1 MKAIVQKDFVFSSAR
16 TTDSVLENLKRY
28 GIACVSDY
36 LAAETL
42 TKLNA
47 EFEGILSQKSDAIL
61 SQSRHP
67 GNTDGRVARL
77 NPWHASAP
85 EDFPGISMVFKDNFM
100 REIAQQYFAPH
111 PYDFNDEVFITHELP
126 CETPSLPWHFDRV
139 QALKFWFNLT
149 DTTAKDG
156 AFEYCPG
163 THWEG
168 RYRVGYYLSQG
179 YGIEDIPNDI
189 DEGLIRDPVTLEL
202 KAGDLLIFDADG
214 FHRSSRVF
222 EGGEQRVLRAH
233 THPVGGRRYSDKRF
247 SPGWWLR
254 TKLNINKWT
263 GNASFRILGDAI
275 RDRAMNRK
283 ENANI
288 SKMIDH

>member
-1 MKAIVQKDFVFSSAR
+1 MINEFLFNAEKDV
-16 TTDSVLENLKRY
+16 DSVLAQLKIY
-28 GIACVSDY
+28 GIACVPGY
-36 LAAETL
+36 LASDMVE
-42 TKLNA
+42 KLNG
-47 EFEGILSQKSDAIL
+47 EFEDILTRKTRAIL
-61 SQSRHP
+61 SQGKHP

-77 NPWHASAP
+77 NPWHADATK
-85 EDFPGISMVFKDNFM
+85 DFPEISNVFKDDFM
-100 REIAQQYFAPH
+100 QEIANQYFSPH
-111 PYDFNDEVFITHELP
+111 PFEFNDEVFITHELP

-149 DTTAKDG
+149 DTTARDG

-189 DEGLIRDPVTLEL
+189 DEDLIRNPVTLEL

-233 THPVGGRRYSDKRF
+233 THPTGGRRYRDKRF

-263 GNASFRILGDAI
+263 GNASSRILGEKIQDQAL
-275 RDRAMNRK
+275 NRK
-283 ENANI
+283 KNAAIN
-288 SKMIDH
+288 KMIDH

>member
-1 MKAIVQKDFVFSSAR
+1 MSQFEFNAEKDIE
-16 TTDSVLENLKRY
+16 SVLHQLKKH
-28 GIACVSDY
+28 GIACVPGY
-36 LAAETL
+36 LANDMLVSLNDEFKDIL
-42 TKLNA
+42 TRKTP
-47 EFEGILSQKSDAIL
+47 AIL
-61 SQSRHP
+61 SQGKHP
-67 GNTDGRVARL
+67 GNTDGRVSRM
-77 NPWHASAP
+77 NPWHADA
-85 EDFPGISMVFKDNFM
+85 EHDFPNISKVFKDDFM
-100 REIAQQYFAPH
+100 REIANQYFSPH
-111 PYDFNDEVFITHELP
+111 AFDFNDEVFITHELP

-149 DTTAKDG
+149 DTTARDG

-189 DEGLIRDPVTLEL
+189 DEDLIRNPVTLEL

-214 FHRSSRVF
+214 FHRSSQVF

-233 THPVGGRRYSDKRF
+233 THPAGGRRYVDRKF

-263 GNASFRILGDAI
+263 GNASSRILGEKIQDQAL
-275 RDRAMNRK
+275 NRK
-283 ENANI
+283 KNPAI
-288 SKMIDH
+288 QKMIDH

>member
-1 MKAIVQKDFVFSSAR
+1 MSRFEFNAENTFE
-16 TTDSVLENLKRY
+16 SVLSQLKKH
-28 GIACVSDY
+28 GIACVPGY
-36 LAAETL
+36 LAADSIAR
-42 TKLNA
+42 LND
-47 EFEGILSQKSDAIL
+47 EFESTFTRKSRAMLSQGK
-61 SQSRHP
+61 HP

-77 NPWHASAP
+77 NPWHGDAGG
-85 EDFPGISMVFKDNFM
+85 DFPSISSVFKDDFM
-100 REIAQQYFAPH
+100 QQIAHAYFAPH
-111 PYDFNDEVFITHELP
+111 PFDFNDEVFITHELP
-126 CETPSLPWHFDRV
+126 CATPSLPWHFDRV

-149 DTTAKDG
+149 DTTARDG

-189 DEGLIRDPVTLEL
+189 DEDLIRNSVTLEL

-214 FHRSSRVF
+214 FHRSSRVY

-233 THPVGGRRYSDKRF
+233 THPVGGRRYGDKRF

-263 GNASFRILGDAI
+263 GNASSRILGEKI
-275 RDRAMNRK
+275 RDRAINRNK
-283 ENANI
+283 HDV
-288 SKMIDH
+288 KVDH

>member
-1 MKAIVQKDFVFSSAR
+1 MSDKNYDFTALANV
-16 TTDSVLENLKRY
+16 DSVISHLKKH
-28 GIACVSDY
+28 GIACVPGY
-36 LAAETL
+36 LTCEIVDQ
-42 TKLNA
+42 LNN
-47 EFEGILSQKSDAIL
+47 EFENILTGK
-61 SQSRHP
+61 SQSILAQTPHP
-67 GNTDGRVARL
+67 GNTNGRVARL
-77 NPWHASAP
+77 NPWHAQA
-85 EDFPGISMVFKDNFM
+85 EIDFPKIGGVFKDDFM
-100 REIAQQYFAPH
+100 RKIANSYFSPH

-139 QALKFWFNLT
+139 QSLKFWFNLT
-149 DTTAKDG
+149 DTTAQDG

-189 DEGLIRDPVTLEL
+189 DEDLIRNPVTLEL

-233 THPVGGRRYSDKRF
+233 THPAGGRRYQDERF
-247 SPGWWLR
+247 SAGWWLR
-254 TKLNINKWT
+254 SNFNINKWM
-263 GNASFRILGDAI
+263 GKASLRILGDNIQDQAL
-275 RDRAMNRK
+275 NR
-283 ENANI
+283 
-288 SKMIDH
+288 SKNTMLQKKVDH

>member
-1 MKAIVQKDFVFSSAR
+1 MSQFEFNAEKN
-16 TTDSVLENLKRY
+16 TESVLHQLKKH
-28 GIACVSDY
+28 GIACVPGY
-36 LAAETL
+36 LANDMVAR
-42 TKLNA
+42 LNG
-47 EFEGILSQKSDAIL
+47 EFEDILTRKTRSILSQGK
-61 SQSRHP
+61 HP

-77 NPWHASAP
+77 NPWHTDASK
-85 EDFPGISMVFKDNFM
+85 DFPQISGVFKDSFM
-100 REIAQQYFAPH
+100 QEIANQYFSPH
-111 PYDFNDEVFITHELP
+111 AFEFNDEVFITHELP

-149 DTTAKDG
+149 DTTAQDG

-179 YGIEDIPNDI
+179 YGIQDIPNDI
-189 DEGLIRDPVTLEL
+189 DEDLIRNPVTLEL

-222 EGGEQRVLRAH
+222 AGGEQRVLRAH
-233 THPVGGRRYSDKRF
+233 THPSLGRRYRDKRF

-254 TKLNINKWT
+254 SKLNINKWA
-263 GNASFRILGDAI
+263 GNASSRILGERIQDQAV
-275 RDRAMNRK
+275 NRNQHK
-283 ENANI
+283 TRV
-288 SKMIDH
+288 DH

>member
-1 MKAIVQKDFVFSSAR
+1 MSEFEFNAGKNIEE
-16 TTDSVLENLKRY
+16 VLAQLKLY
-28 GIACVSDY
+28 GIACVPGY
-36 LAAETL
+36 LGSEVVER
-42 TKLNA
+42 LNS
-47 EFEGILSQKSDAIL
+47 EFEDILTRKSPSIL
-61 SQSRHP
+61 AQTRHP
-67 GNTDGRVARL
+67 GNTDGRVTRF
-77 NPWHASAP
+77 NPWHPDAIK
-85 EDFPGISMVFKDNFM
+85 DFPHIAGVFNDDFM
-100 REIAQQYFAPH
+100 REISRMYFAPH
-111 PYDFNDEVFITHELP
+111 AFDFNDEVFITHELP

-149 DTTAKDG
+149 DTTARDG

-189 DEGLIRDPVTLEL
+189 DEELIRNPVTLEL
-202 KAGDLLIFDADG
+202 KAGDLLIFDPDG

-233 THPVGGRRYSDKRF
+233 THPAGGRRYSDKKF

-254 TKLNINKWT
+254 SKLNINKWT
-263 GNASFRILGDAI
+263 GDASFRILGDKI
-275 RDRAMNRK
+275 QDRALNRK
-283 ENANI
+283 KN
-288 SKMIDH
+288 KMIDH

>member
-1 MKAIVQKDFVFSSAR
+1 MNTAFYFNAEREV
-16 TTDSVLENLKRY
+16 DSVLSQLKRH
-28 GIACVSDY
+28 GIVCLPGY
-36 LAAETL
+36 LGSHALAN
-42 TKLNA
+42 LNG
-47 EFEGILSQKSDAIL
+47 EFESILTQKSPAIL
-61 SQSRHP
+61 SQGKHP

-77 NPWHASAP
+77 NPWHDAALH
-85 EDFPGISMVFKDNFM
+85 DFPHIGSVFNDDFM
-100 REIAQQYFAPH
+100 RQIANQYFLPH
-111 PYDFNDEVFITHELP
+111 AYDFNDEVFITHELP
-126 CETPSLPWHFDRV
+126 CDTPSLPWHFDRV

-149 DTTAKDG
+149 DTTTHDG

-189 DEGLIRDPVTLEL
+189 DEDMIRNPVSLEL

-214 FHRSSRVF
+214 FHRSSRVY

-233 THPVGGRRYSDKRF
+233 THPVGGRRYGDKKF

-254 TKLNINKWT
+254 SRLNINKWA
-263 GNASFRILGDAI
+263 GNASSRILGDRI
-275 RDRAMNRK
+275 RDRTINRN
-283 ENANI
+283 ENNARAG
-288 SKMIDH
+288 H